1 MTLKIKNSRK
11 RKQSDPAKQD
21 PYNSENEIRT
31 QIQTEFQILQSII
44 PDIANRTDISE
55 VCIFKYILENFMKY
69 YFS

>member
-1 MTLKIKNSRK
+1 MTLKIKNLRK

-21 PYNSENEIRT
+21 TYNSENEIRT

-55 VCIFKYILENFMKY
+55 VCIFKYFLN
-69 YFS
+69 S